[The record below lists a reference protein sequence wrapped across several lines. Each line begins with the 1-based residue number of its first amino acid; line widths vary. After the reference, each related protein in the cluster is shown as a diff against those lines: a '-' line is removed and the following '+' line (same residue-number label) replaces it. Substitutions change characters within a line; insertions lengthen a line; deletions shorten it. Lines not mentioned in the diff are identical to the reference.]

1 MASWS
6 DKMAT
11 FQVWDTCIDLPSSSG
26 FKDCHIIVKICIV
39 PLSFSR
45 LMMSVFSTALS
56 STPKIRISSKFLFFH
71 LQGTNFTGT
80 LFKWLRLDYLL
91 QIIYDIGQYLLVF
104 QLNAHSYVQE
114 KLRLRLIWI
123 IVQQKCHSRYQP
135 FR

>member
-56 STPKIRISSKFLFFH
+56 STPKTRISL
-71 LQGTNFTGT
+71 N
-80 LFKWLRLDYLL
+80 
-91 QIIYDIGQYLLVF
+91 IGFPNGPVF
-104 QLNAHSYVQE
+104 
-114 KLRLRLIWI
+114 
-123 IVQQKCHSRYQP
+123 RYGSFYIPRVEEIFIPENNGP
-135 FR
+135 FGNCIPV

>member
-1 MASWS
+1 MFVRLAVLIHCQFFGRNVSVKKIRIYFLLSMCCNKKTLQIILNMQYSNLNYLSMASWS

-56 STPKIRISSKFLFFH
+56 STP
-71 LQGTNFTGT
+71 
-80 LFKWLRLDYLL
+80 
-91 QIIYDIGQYLLVF
+91 
-104 QLNAHSYVQE
+104 
-114 KLRLRLIWI
+114 
-123 IVQQKCHSRYQP
+123 
-135 FR
+135 

>member
-45 LMMSVFSTALS
+45 LMMSVFSRALS
-56 STPKIRISSKFLFFH
+56 STPKTTISLKFLFFH
-71 LQGTNFTGT
+71 LGIIHKGC
-80 LFKWLRLDYLL
+80 LL
-91 QIIYDIGQYLLVF
+91 IGVRRGGYT
-104 QLNAHSYVQE
+104 
-114 KLRLRLIWI
+114 K
-123 IVQQKCHSRYQP
+123 
-135 FR
+135 

>member
-26 FKDCHIIVKICIV
+26 FKECHIIVKICIV

-56 STPKIRISSKFLFFH
+56 STPKTRISLNIYFFFH
-71 LQGTNFTGT
+71 LKILNVHTNFRDT
-80 LFKWLRLDYLL
+80 LFKGLRLDYLL
-91 QIIYDIGQYLLVF
+91 
-104 QLNAHSYVQE
+104 
-114 KLRLRLIWI
+114 
-123 IVQQKCHSRYQP
+123 
-135 FR
+135 